1 MIYGVYTR
9 DLKYV
14 RLSEEFSIDKAKKL
28 CRNDNVVCSEKKFW
42 CGWSITFR
50 FHKWKGFKIRPYWD
64 GWQFGFVSIETK
76 TNRYTWADK
85 IVYDPQMKMEK
96 TND

>member
-1 MIYGVYTR
+1 MTYGVYTR

-14 RLSEEFSIDKAKKL
+14 SLSEEFSIDKAKKL
-28 CRNDNVVCSEKKFW
+28 CHKDHVVCSEKKTW

-50 FHKWKGFKIRPYWD
+50 FHKWKGFMVQPYLNEWR
-64 GWQFGFVSIETK
+64 FGFISIETK
-76 TNRYTWADK
+76 TYRYTLADK